1 MIFTRAKHISKED
14 EPVNGQTRENLAS
27 GKPVIFLFL
36 FYFLPFLIT
45 FFLGGRG
52 GVGGGGR
59 GVTGLISQA
68 SGRKSRGQ

>member
-1 MIFTRAKHISKED
+1 MEGG
-14 EPVNGQTRENLAS
+14 VG
-27 GKPVIFLFL
+27 G
-36 FYFLPFLIT
+36 
-45 FFLGGRG
+45 GGR